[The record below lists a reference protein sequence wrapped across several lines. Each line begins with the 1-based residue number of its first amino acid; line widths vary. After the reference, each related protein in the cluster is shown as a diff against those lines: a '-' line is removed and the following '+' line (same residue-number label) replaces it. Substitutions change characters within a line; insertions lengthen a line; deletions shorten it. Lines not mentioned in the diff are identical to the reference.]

1 MEDQLK
7 RNIFESILTGQE
19 RTRASQAELD
29 AQGKKLTISVNDAG
43 VVAKQTIKTGVAVDR
58 LLIEK
63 KLSKTQRILRCC
75 CYCCYKPQIEGP
87 SDIDPTISHKTSP
100 SEREDD
106 DKDSLIGVAGGIRLR
121 RKPSWKKTL
130 TTNYD
135 SSYDIW
141 YRQVDASLTQLQMA
155 AEEMEKSLDEQ
166 IKLAQILT
174 IYLNYGVDQVIDIN
188 KNLAPES

>member
-7 RNIFESILTGQE
+7 RNIFENILTGQE
-19 RTRASQAELD
+19 RTKESQAELN
-29 AQGKKLTISVNDAG
+29 AQGEKLKRSVNDAG
-43 VVAKQTIKTGVAVDR
+43 FIAKQTIKTGVAVDR

-63 KLSKTQRILRCC
+63 KLSKAQRFMRCC
-75 CYCCYKPQIEGP
+75 CYCCYRSKVEDP
-87 SDIDPTISHKTSP
+87 SDIKPTILHPTSP
-100 SEREDD
+100 SERDEDD
-106 DKDSLIGVAGGIRLR
+106 RDNLITVETGIRLR
-121 RKPSWKKTL
+121 RRPSWKKTL
-130 TTNYD
+130 AANYD